1 MNQLHP
7 KNKTVATGWRAI
19 TQWVH
24 ERFQTLDQPLFWL
37 ISGLFLVSLVAIYSA
52 SHDDPSRFY
61 AHLRNLA
68 MSAGLMLLLSQI
80 PSSQMQRLAIP
91 LFALG
96 VLLLLAVEVA
106 GETSKGATR
115 WLNLGITRIQPSEM
129 MKIAMPLM
137 LAWLVHRR
145 ERLNTAGDWL
155 LACGLLAIPVVLIL
169 KQPDLGTAILVA
181 ASGFFVLY
189 LAGLPWRLLSIGF
202 GLLALMIILLLIFG
216 DYACQPG
223 LDWPGFREYQRQRV
237 CTLLDPMRDPLG
249 KGFHTLQ
256 SMIAIGSGG
265 FVGKGW
271 LQGTQTQLEFIP
283 ERATDFIFAGFAEE
297 FGFVGSAVLVGLYLG
312 IVGRGLWIALGAPTA
327 FARLLAGSVS
337 LTLFTYAFVN
347 LGMVSGIL
355 PVVGVPL
362 PFVSYGGTAM
372 VTLGVGLGIVFS
384 VARDRSQVTQ
394 GFSLQG

>member
-1 MNQLHP
+1 MNSMHA
-7 KNKTVATGWRAI
+7 KDKRVATGWRAI
-19 TQWVH
+19 RQAIQA
-24 ERFQTLDQPLFWL
+24 RFETLDPPLFWL

-52 SHDDPSRFY
+52 SHDDPSRFI
-61 AHLRNLA
+61 AHLRNLGMA
-68 MSAGLMLLLSQI
+68 AALMLILSQV

-91 LFALG
+91 LFVVG
-96 VLLLLAVEVA
+96 VLMLLAVEVA

-145 ERLNTAGDWL
+145 ESLSTPRDWL
-155 LACGLLAIPVVLIL
+155 MAGLLLAIPVILIL

-181 ASGFFVLY
+181 ASGFYVLY
-189 LAGLPWRLLSIGF
+189 LAGLPWRLLKVGF
-202 GLLALMIILLLIFG
+202 GGLALLILLLVIFG
-216 DYACQPG
+216 DYACAPG
-223 LDWPGFREYQRQRV
+223 LDWPGLREYQRQRV

-249 KGFHTLQ
+249 AGFHTLQ

-265 FVGKGW
+265 VVGKGW
-271 LQGTQTQLEFIP
+271 LQGTQTQLDFIP
-283 ERATDFIFAGFAEE
+283 ERATDFIFAGFSEE
-297 FGFVGSAVLVGLYLG
+297 FGFVGSLVLVGLYLG
-312 IVGRGLWIALGAPTA
+312 IVGRGLWIALGAPTT
-327 FARLLAGSVS
+327 FARLLAGSLA
-337 LTLFTYAFVN
+337 LTIFTYAFVN
-347 LGMVSGIL
+347 LGMVAGIL

-362 PFVSYGGTAM
+362 PFISYGGTAM
-372 VTLGVGLGIVFS
+372 VTLGIGLGIVFS

>member
-1 MNQLHP
+1 MHA
-7 KNKTVATGWRAI
+7 KDKRVATGWRAI
-19 TQWVH
+19 RQAIQA
-24 ERFQTLDQPLFWL
+24 RFETLDPPLFWL

-52 SHDDPSRFY
+52 SHDDPSRFI
-61 AHLRNLA
+61 AHLRNLGMA
-68 MSAGLMLLLSQI
+68 AALMLILSQV

-91 LFALG
+91 LFVVG
-96 VLLLLAVEVA
+96 VLMLLAVEVA

-145 ERLNTAGDWL
+145 ESLSTPRDWL
-155 LACGLLAIPVVLIL
+155 MAGLLLAIPVILIL

-181 ASGFFVLY
+181 ASGFYVLY
-189 LAGLPWRLLSIGF
+189 LAGLPWRLLKVGF
-202 GLLALMIILLLIFG
+202 GGLALLILLLVIFG
-216 DYACQPG
+216 DYACAPG
-223 LDWPGFREYQRQRV
+223 LDWPGLREYQRQRV

-249 KGFHTLQ
+249 AGFHTLQ

-265 FVGKGW
+265 VVGKGW
-271 LQGTQTQLEFIP
+271 LQGTQTQLDFIP
-283 ERATDFIFAGFAEE
+283 ERATDFIFAGFSEE
-297 FGFVGSAVLVGLYLG
+297 FGFVGSLVLVGLYLG
-312 IVGRGLWIALGAPTA
+312 IVGRGLWIALGAPTT
-327 FARLLAGSVS
+327 FARLLAGSLA
-337 LTLFTYAFVN
+337 LTIFTYAFVN
-347 LGMVSGIL
+347 LGMVAGIL

-362 PFVSYGGTAM
+362 PFISYGGTAM
-372 VTLGVGLGIVFS
+372 VTLGIGLGIVFS